1 MKQDEKLF
9 NLLNNLKPADK
20 KEVLFLL
27 KNPQF
32 ERKPCDSFYEFV
44 DNPYYLGVGKDVWRR
59 VKEEGDKIWKGILE
73 GRYQEGICLWGIG
86 SGKSFLAEIISCLYV
101 HYLLCLENPHKYF
114 NMTDDK
120 PIVVVNMGTNASQAK
135 NVIFAGI
142 RRLIENSPFFQEYQP
157 EILQTE
163 IRFPKKNIA
172 LYCGNSQETMP
183 IGLNVICGV
192 LDEAAWYLDN
202 EEKSIA
208 ENIYSTMK
216 NRIVSRFGDKGFIF
230 VISAPR
236 YADDFITRLYEKSKG
251 KDYVYASSFKTW
263 EVKDREMMKQ
273 EEFEFNAGNEI
284 WKVPMDFKN
293 IAEANPEKFMRD
305 FGAKP
310 SMVLEAF
317 DRDADIVERNYNPK
331 RESPVDELGRFKEWF
346 KATDSEPRYIHIDLG
361 YKKDACGLAMGRFDG
376 YDEVDG
382 EKRPKVYI
390 DLMLQIKPSETS
402 KGEVVFEDVRRI
414 VYSLKE
420 RGFNIALVTFDG
432 FQSVDSIQILKA
444 HSINAEVL
452 SVDRDTKP
460 YETLKELL
468 HTNRIDFYRY
478 EPFIKEY
485 KRLELVK
492 GKKVDHPLG
501 GSKDVADA
509 VAAVCYNICQRKV
522 SGFFEYIKT
531 TKPQEQASEL
541 QKWYELYRNQG
552 F

>member
-1 MKQDEKLF
+1 
-9 NLLNNLKPADK
+9 LKPADK

>member
-1 MKQDEKLF
+1 M
-9 NLLNNLKPADK
+9 KPADK

>member
-1 MKQDEKLF
+1 M
-9 NLLNNLKPADK
+9 
-20 KEVLFLL
+20 
-27 KNPQF
+27 
-32 ERKPCDSFYEFV
+32 
-44 DNPYYLGVGKDVWRR
+44 
-59 VKEEGDKIWKGILE
+59 
-73 GRYQEGICLWGIG
+73 
-86 SGKSFLAEIISCLYV
+86 
-101 HYLLCLENPHKYF
+101 
-114 NMTDDK
+114 MTNDK
-120 PIVVVNMGTNASQAK
+120 PIVVVNMGTTATQAK

-142 RRLIENSPFFQEYQP
+142 RRLMENSPFFQEYQP

-163 IRFPKKNIA
+163 IRFPRKNIA

-183 IGLNVICGV
+183 IGMNVICGV

-202 EEKSIA
+202 EDKSIA
-208 ENIYSTMK
+208 ENIYNTMK
-216 NRIVSRFGDKGFIF
+216 NRIVSRFGEKGFIF

-236 YADDFITRLYEKSKG
+236 YVDDFITRLYEKSKG
-251 KDYVYASSFKTW
+251 KGYIYATSFKTW
-263 EVKDREMMKQ
+263 EVKDRSLMKQ

-293 IAEANPEKFMRD
+293 IADANPEKFMRD

-317 DRDADIVERNYNPK
+317 DRDADIVERNCNLS
-331 RESPVDELGRFKEWF
+331 RESPIDELGRFKDWF

-382 EKRPKVYI
+382 ERRPKVYI
-390 DLMLQIKPSETS
+390 DLMLQIKPSETA

-414 VYSLKE
+414 VYDLKR
-420 RGFNIALVTFDG
+420 RGFNISLVTFDG
-432 FQSVDSIQILKA
+432 FQSVDSIQILKT

-452 SVDRDTKP
+452 SVDRDTKA

-468 HTNRIDFYRY
+468 HTQRIDFYRY
-478 EPFIKEY
+478 EPFMKEY

-509 VAAVCYNICQRKV
+509 VAGVCYNVCQRKV
-522 SGFFEYIKT
+522 SGFLEY
-531 TKPQEQASEL
+531 TKVVNLEEQNSEL
-541 QKWYELYRNQG
+541 QKWYGIYQKQTGG